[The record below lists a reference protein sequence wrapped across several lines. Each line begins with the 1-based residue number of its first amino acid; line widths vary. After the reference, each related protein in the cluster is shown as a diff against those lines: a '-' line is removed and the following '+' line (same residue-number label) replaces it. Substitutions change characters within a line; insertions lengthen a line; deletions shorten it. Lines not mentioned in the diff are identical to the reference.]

1 VNAPIFRSRKETQTD
16 ENQYIANQRFD
27 PQTAVVETI
36 IIGRSDLLGVIKYY
50 GGCYAQAITYEPI
63 ILPVGTRVR
72 VLGRI
77 PGQNIWV
84 VSPLPQ
90 LLAIPSTK
98 PSTNWAE
105 KYRKSQTVNRRKLV
119 DCLSLHHLAKHILS
133 RGYYEHQFLRDS
145 PPHKC

>member
-1 VNAPIFRSRKETQTD
+1 MIRSPPFKQCSNTTIQLLRRQSNISSEAKIVNAPIFRSRKETQTD

-105 KYRKSQTVNRRKLV
+105 KYRKSQTVNRRKT
-119 DCLSLHHLAKHILS
+119 S
-133 RGYYEHQFLRDS
+133 
-145 PPHKC
+145 